1 LLSGKGIPK
10 RSEKMGLFHRRR
22 KPDAASGPAEGRDAE
37 SPVQSPANAPRT
49 VHERIEVTVERV
61 WVSMVVRNSQ
71 AASTVEGAAAE
82 ADLAAEVEMM
92 SQKMLEAPDAEL
104 PKGD

>member
-1 LLSGKGIPK
+1 
-10 RSEKMGLFHRRR
+10 MGLFRRRR
-22 KPDAASGPAEGRDAE
+22 KPDADSGPVEGRDAKN
-37 SPVQSPANAPRT
+37 PVQSPANAPRT

-71 AASTVEGAAAE
+71 AASTTEGTAAE

-92 SQKMLEAPDAEL
+92 SQKMLEAPDPEF
-104 PKGD
+104 PKSD

>member
-1 LLSGKGIPK
+1 
-10 RSEKMGLFHRRR
+10 MGLFRRRR
-22 KPDAASGPAEGRDAE
+22 KPDAGSGPAEGRDAE
-37 SPVQSPANAPRT
+37 SPGQTPASAPRT

-71 AASTVEGAAAE
+71 AAPAVDGAAAGASAE
-82 ADLAAEVEMM
+82 AEIE
-92 SQKMLEAPDAEL
+92 SQRMLDAPGQPEL